1 MMTEESAVSILRKM
15 PETKAEGDNF
25 VRLVRQAIED
35 GEVDPLLVYKNIG
48 MLEMVFKKLKG
59 DIIIRDIVLEAA
71 EKFGAKSFEYQ
82 GAKYAI
88 REVGVKYDYAGCG
101 DQEWNDLDY
110 TIRNLTERKKEREEL
125 LRAITP
131 EMEVYGADGV
141 KLEPAIKTST
151 TSIVLTLK

>member
-1 MMTEESAVSILRKM
+1 MTEESAVSILRKM

-48 MLEMVFKKLKG
+48 MLEMVFKKLKS
-59 DIIIRDIVLEAA
+59 DIIIRDIVLESA

-101 DQEWNDLDY
+101 DQEWNDLDAM
-110 TIRNLTERKKEREEL
+110 IANLTERKKEREEL

-151 TSIVLTLK
+151 TSIILTLK